1 MYTKFIYYDDGIEVH
16 EDSFDNP
23 TLEKVANYIAEM
35 LMQYDEVPSDLLKR
49 LDGVE
54 TDKFSLFIDDDDDDV
69 LLIESRYLGEAKVY
83 VDDGEI
89 ILENKRYVYVED
101 ELSGKEIEG
110 VVYNMIKII
119 RNEFLDYIMQ
129 EKDIIIKLLDKHE
142 KWHIC
147 FEGCEGPVWSATY
160 NIFCNESDIVKD
172 DAKIIVEAFAEYLLQ
187 YGEFFEDPGFEWN
200 YDKENNKLDITFE
213 YYDDGVTWKEYI
225 EFSQV

>member
-110 VVYNMIKII
+110 VVYNTIKII
-119 RNEFLDYIMQ
+119 QDEFLNYIMQ
-129 EKDIIIKLLDKHE
+129 EKGDIIELLDKHE
-142 KWHIC
+142 KWYVS
-147 FEGCEGPVWSATY
+147 FEDCEGPVWSATY
-160 NIFCNESDIVKD
+160 NISSNESVVTKD
-172 DAKIIVEAFAEYLLQ
+172 EAKIIVEAFAEYLLEW
-187 YGEFFEDPGFEWN
+187 GGAFEDPEFEWEF
-200 YDKENNKLDITFE
+200 DKERNKIKMFFE
-213 YYDDGVTWKEYI
+213 YYDDGVWKEYI
-225 EFSQV
+225 EFTVV